1 MLLAFTLVGSQ
12 CLEICTTT
20 YTVTEFLTPE
30 QARQAY
36 GTSETFSL
44 VDPVTE
50 LFQDSH
56 RCKLILTNRNRP
68 KFNCVLLPG
77 RFETVRHHLFDGNV

>member
-1 MLLAFTLVGSQ
+1 MAD
-12 CLEICTTT
+12 
-20 YTVTEFLTPE
+20 TVPEFLTPE

-50 LFQDSH
+50 LYQDSH
-56 RCKLILTNRNRP
+56 RCKPMYLKILQ
-68 KFNCVLLPG
+68 LPEVQS
-77 RFETVRHHLFDGNV
+77 RLASRSVRDRKMSLN